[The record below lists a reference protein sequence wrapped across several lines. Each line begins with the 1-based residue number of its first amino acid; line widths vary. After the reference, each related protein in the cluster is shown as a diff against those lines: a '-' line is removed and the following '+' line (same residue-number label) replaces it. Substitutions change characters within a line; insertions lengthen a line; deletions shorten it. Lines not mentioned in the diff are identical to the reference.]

1 MDLRQHAMRYVGQPI
16 VAHHNGSV
24 HRGILHS
31 VTPQGMYIRYGAG
44 YASADQ
50 VGTSFQHLDL
60 HNKEDGMNADPV
72 FFGLGLGF
80 LPWFGLAGF
89 WGGGL
94 WW

>member
-1 MDLRQHAMRYVGQPI
+1 MDLSQHAMRYVGQPI
-16 VAHHNGSV
+16 VAHHVNGTV

-44 YASADQ
+44 YASTDE
-50 VGTSFQHLDL
+50 VETRFTHLDL
-60 HNKEDGMNADPV
+60 QNMGQDAEEV
-72 FFGLGLGF
+72 FFGLGF
-80 LPWFGLAGF
+80 LPWLGLAGF